1 MSSENRTSV
10 PNSLNEHWMPFT
22 SNKDFKANPR
32 LITEAKGVYLKTHHG
47 KTQIDASSGL
57 FCNPLGHGRKEITN
71 AVTKQWEKLDYVQP
85 FQQGFNGSFELA
97 RKISKHT
104 PEDLNRIFFTM
115 CGSSAVDTAIKTAIA
130 YFKAKGEGHRHHI
143 VGRERGYHLSL
154 IHIWRCRRR
163 G

>member
-57 FCNPLGHGRKEITN
+57 FCNPLGHGRKEITE
-71 AVTKQWEKLDYVQP
+71 AVSKQLETLDYACLLYTSPSPRDRQKTRMP
-85 FQQGFNGSFELA
+85 
-97 RKISKHT
+97 
-104 PEDLNRIFFTM
+104 
-115 CGSSAVDTAIKTAIA
+115 SSA
-130 YFKAKGEGHRHHI
+130 
-143 VGRERGYHLSL
+143 
-154 IHIWRCRRR
+154 
-163 G
+163 